1 VQQQEWTLE
10 KEREEERGLRAAFF
24 FSGYI
29 HIAKKAIGYY
39 KLKVV
44 R

>member
-1 VQQQEWTLE
+1 VDFVEA
-10 KEREEERGLRAAFF
+10 ERGRKRTQSSLL

>member
-1 VQQQEWTLE
+1 VDFAEG
-10 KEREEERGLRAAFF
+10 ERGRKRTQSSLF

-29 HIAKKAIGYY
+29 HIAKNAIGYY